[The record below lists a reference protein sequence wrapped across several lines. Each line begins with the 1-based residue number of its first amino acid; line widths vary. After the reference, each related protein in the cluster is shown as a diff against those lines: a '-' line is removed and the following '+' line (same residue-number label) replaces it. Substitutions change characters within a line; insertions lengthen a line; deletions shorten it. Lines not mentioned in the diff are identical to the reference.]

1 MSLLTPRSS
10 PLSSPFAHNNQSVRR
25 LMFKVQLA
33 VIPALLVHLYLFGFG
48 IIIQWVLAFATL
60 ILVELSM
67 LKLRNRPV
75 RPFITDMSAMI
86 TATVLVFCIPAGA
99 PWWIIVSGTA
109 FALIFGKHIYG
120 GLGYNPFNPAMLGY
134 AFLLLSF
141 PVQMTQWTAPTEI
154 LDYSVNFTNTLNLI
168 FTGHQPET
176 AMDMISA
183 ATPLSQLQTGLTQG
197 QGVTESLGP
206 ITQEAQT
213 HYMNG
218 SFVNGF
224 FYTTAQFFSLNSWAW
239 VNVAFLIG
247 GLWLLAVRAIRWQYP
262 VGFLS
267 SLTLISLIFYTIDPN
282 TYPPVDFMLLSGG
295 TMLAAFFIITDPVT
309 SSTTPKGRFIF
320 ACGIGILVYVIR
332 TWGLF
337 PDGITFA
344 ILLMNIAVPLIDQ
357 YTQPRVYGH
366 KNKIGGGENDKTHN
380 IIL

>member
-1 MSLLTPRSS
+1 MSPLTPQSS
-10 PLSSPFAHNNQSVRR
+10 PLSSPFAHNNQSVRQ

-33 VIPALLVHLYLFGFG
+33 VIPALLVHIYLFGFG
-48 IIIQWVLAFATL
+48 IVIQWVLAFATL
-60 ILVELSM
+60 LVVEFTM

-154 LDYSVNFTNTLNLI
+154 LDYAVSFTNSLHLI
-168 FTGHQPET
+168 FTGNLPQ
-176 AMDMISA
+176 AALGANLDMISA
-183 ATPLSQLQTGLTQG
+183 ATPLSQLQIGLTQG
-197 QGVTESLGP
+197 QGVTESLTP
-206 ITQEAQT
+206 IALEAQT
-213 HYMNG
+213 HYQNG
-218 SFVNGF
+218 SVINGF
-224 FYTTAQFFSLNSWAW
+224 FYSTAQFFSLNSWAW

-267 SLTLISLIFYTIDPN
+267 SLSLISFIFYTIDPN

-332 TWGLF
+332 TWGIF

-344 ILLMNIAVPLIDQ
+344 VLLMNIAVPLIDQ

-366 KNKIGGGENDKTHN
+366 K
-380 IIL
+380 

>member
-1 MSLLTPRSS
+1 MSSLTPLSS
-10 PLSSPFAHNNQSVRR
+10 PLSSPFAHSNQSIRR

-48 IIIQWVLAFATL
+48 IIIQWALAFATL
-60 ILVELSM
+60 MLVEFSM

-154 LDYSVNFTNTLNLI
+154 LDYSVNFTNSLQLI
-168 FTGHQPET
+168 FTGSLPQT
-176 AMDMISA
+176 ALDIVSA
-183 ATPLSQLQTGLTQG
+183 ATPLSQLQTGVSQG
-197 QGVTESLGP
+197 QGVTESLNP
-206 ITQEAQT
+206 IALEAQT
-213 HYMNG
+213 HYING

-224 FYTTAQFFSLNSWAW
+224 FYSTAQFFSLNSWAW

-320 ACGIGILVYVIR
+320 ACSIGILVYVIR
-332 TWGLF
+332 TWGIF

-344 ILLMNIAVPLIDQ
+344 VLLMNIAVPLIDQ

-366 KNKIGGGENDKTHN
+366 K
-380 IIL
+380 

>member
-1 MSLLTPRSS
+1 MRGHPS
-10 PLSSPFAHNNQSVRR
+10 LSSPISSPFIHSQHSVRR
-25 LMFKVQLA
+25 LMLTVQLA
-33 VIPALLVHLYLFGFG
+33 SIPALLVHLYLFGFG
-48 IIIQWVLAFATL
+48 IVIQWLLAIITL
-60 ILVELSM
+60 LVIEGGI
-67 LKLRNRPV
+67 LKLRNRPI

-86 TATVLVFCIPAGA
+86 TATVLVFCIPPGA

-141 PVQMTQWTAPTEI
+141 PVQMTQWTPPTEI
-154 LDYSVNFTNTLNLI
+154 LDYSENFINSWHLI
-168 FTGHQPET
+168 FTGSLPQST
-176 AMDMISA
+176 LDMISA

-197 QGVTESLGP
+197 QDVTQSLVP
-206 ITQEAQT
+206 ITQEAHT
-213 HYMNG
+213 HYING
-218 SFVNGF
+218 ALINDLIS
-224 FYTTAQFFSLNSWAW
+224 TTAQFFNLNSWAW

-262 VGFLS
+262 VGFLG

-320 ACGIGILVYVIR
+320 ACGAGILVYVIR
-332 TWGLF
+332 TWGIF

-366 KNKIGGGENDKTHN
+366 K
-380 IIL
+380 